1 MNFGVD
7 LDAKAA
13 YLILEDRDEPVRS
26 IELQSK
32 VLLDFYSDGTL
43 AGIEIID
50 FPTEL
55 LTFKD

>member
-1 MNFGVD
+1 MHFGVD
-7 LDAKAA
+7 TDVRAA
-13 YLILEDRDEPVRS
+13 YIILEDRDEPVKS
-26 IELQSK
+26 MQLEST

-55 LTFKD
+55 LVYKD